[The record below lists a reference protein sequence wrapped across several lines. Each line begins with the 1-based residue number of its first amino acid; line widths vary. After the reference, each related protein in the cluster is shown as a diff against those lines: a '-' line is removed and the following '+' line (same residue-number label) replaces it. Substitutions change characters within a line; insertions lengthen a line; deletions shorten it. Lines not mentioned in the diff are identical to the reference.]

1 MIFTVGTGF
10 FLFVSHSALS
20 ADQASI
26 ARANNQLQAGQEKL
40 LVTVGITGATGH
52 GSNPCTNCMWV
63 RAENTGGVSSSVID
77 IYVTCISKCG
87 SHQQEQLLSN
97 STVSPGSHFLKQNP
111 DLNVT
116 LPITLGVGAST
127 KYLSSCPSSGCTADI
142 AINRTAFGYSN
153 GEYVVVSLLTSEGN
167 AFSAQYPPPAN
178 PVTTL
183 VTVKSVTTH
192 VTLTQIG
199 GGPQLSVLMQVT
211 PTQTLSCNN
220 GCITLTAT
228 VFNFSPWTADNVS
241 ISLNAPYV
249 SGTAS
254 VDDYSA
260 CSPTSRNVPAGENRS
275 FSCRF
280 SASTGAVGGFVSFSG
295 HASGTLNTVFVTS
308 ADSLSNSI
316 EVGGI
321 ASVTTQGAFAANF
334 FLLKYSSCTQSSAT
348 QRNFTGPC
356 VTNAPLVNGH
366 VDLAR
371 LPSGSFLAGGSNY
384 YTAFY
389 VQITNAF
396 NTTLTITKYTYLF
409 GDPDISGELFY
420 FLAGNY
426 SSGGVYSPTYPASGT
441 PTLTAYPS
449 DCGVANDSNC
459 LYVKPGQTVTLTIAA
474 CGYGSSSWAWGG
486 SQDALQFDRGSKGCT
501 MSPPDFT
508 VPEGTSL
515 GIVVSFIYKNDTY
528 SQMMPFEG
536 QAYLR
541 STSTAVSCVPSQVV
555 GGPTRCTATLTDTD
569 GTPSQ
574 PFLTTPT
581 GNVTFAEANGNGTF
595 SSASCTLGAG
605 MTLISTESPMA
616 GPVGTTVTVTGAGFA
631 PTSAITLKFNGA
643 KVTTVPATVTTD
655 ASGAFT
661 ATFNVPSSATGPQ
674 TVTATDASANIATAA
689 FTVIPSECSVI

>member
-1 MIFTVGTGF
+1 MLSPAENAHARSRRRAVAGVLASVILFAMIFTVGTGF

-486 SQDALQFDRGSKGCT
+486 SQDALQ
-501 MSPPDFT
+501 
-508 VPEGTSL
+508 
-515 GIVVSFIYKNDTY
+515 
-528 SQMMPFEG
+528 
-536 QAYLR
+536 
-541 STSTAVSCVPSQVV
+541 
-555 GGPTRCTATLTDTD
+555 
-569 GTPSQ
+569 
-574 PFLTTPT
+574 
-581 GNVTFAEANGNGTF
+581 
-595 SSASCTLGAG
+595 
-605 MTLISTESPMA
+605 
-616 GPVGTTVTVTGAGFA
+616 
-631 PTSAITLKFNGA
+631 
-643 KVTTVPATVTTD
+643 
-655 ASGAFT
+655 
-661 ATFNVPSSATGPQ
+661 
-674 TVTATDASANIATAA
+674 
-689 FTVIPSECSVI
+689 